1 MCKYDNEMV
10 WETSNSFMDIL
21 LNFMSITQIFEEK
34 TFINGKKF
42 IKMLMAEFNVESV
55 ISYHLKGITQSTG

>member
-10 WETSNSFMDIL
+10 RETSNSFMDIL
-21 LNFMSITQIFEEK
+21 LNFMSISQIFEEK
-34 TFINGKKF
+34 TINGKKL